1 MGKTINGSTLRKM
14 FLNAFSLVEE
24 NRKNID
30 ALNVFPVPDGDTGTN
45 MSLTLKSAVS
55 EMNACESNTIESIC
69 VAFNRGALKG
79 ARGNSGV
86 ITSQII
92 KGICSVL
99 MSNETEIT
107 LKDFAKAMQNG
118 SDMAYKA
125 VTVPKEGTILT
136 IIKAMAEKAKQAAK
150 LAKSFED
157 FLNEIISHGETTLQM
172 TPDMLPV
179 LKKAGV
185 VDAGGRGLVFIF
197 SGFYKALTG
206 EMADVQFVDNVEKD
220 VTSEDIHVNYQS
232 LADIK
237 FAYCTEFFVINIYEK
252 TTDADI
258 NTLRSR
264 LMEIGDCVLC
274 IGDLQLIKVHV
285 HTNEPNRALGYALQL
300 GELNGVKIEN
310 MLEQNRQLRKQQEK
324 VPDKE
329 FGMISV
335 AAGEGLSNVFKDIDV
350 DYIISGGQ
358 TMNPSANDIATAA
371 DKVNAKN
378 IFVFPNN
385 KNIIMSAEQAND
397 ITDKNLIIIPTRS
410 IPEGVSAILAFD
422 PNASVEENKSNMLD
436 AIANVKSGSVTYA
449 VRTTNVDGL
458 EVKVGDIMGLDEH
471 SVLTTGKDVLDTTI
485 DLIDKIITSDSS
497 NITLFYGEGI
507 TEEDSS
513 NLQSKLEE
521 KYPEVDISMVYG
533 GQPVYYYII
542 SVE

>member
-24 NRKNID
+24 NKKNID

-45 MSLTLKSAVS
+45 MSLTLKSAVT
-55 EMNACESNTIESIC
+55 EMNACESNTLESIC

-92 KGICSVL
+92 KGICSAL

-136 IIKAMAEKAKQAAK
+136 IIKAMAEKAKQASK
-150 LAKSFED
+150 SAKSFED
-157 FLNEIISHGETTLQM
+157 FFNEIIMHGETTLQM

-206 EMADVQFVDNVEKD
+206 EMTEVQFVDNVEKD
-220 VTSEDIHVNYQS
+220 VTSEDIHVNYES

-329 FGMISV
+329 YGMISV
-335 AAGEGLSNVFKDIDV
+335 AAGEGLNNVFKDIDV

-410 IPEGVSAILAFD
+410 IPEGISAILAFD

-436 AIANVKSGSVTYA
+436 AMASVRSGSVTYA
-449 VRTTNVDGL
+449 VRTTNVDGID
-458 EVKVGDIMGLDEH
+458 VKVGDIMGLDEH
-471 SVLTTGKDVLDTTI
+471 SVLTIGKNVIDTTVE
-485 DLIDKIITSDSS
+485 LVDKLVKSDSS
-497 NITLFYGEGI
+497 NITLFYGEGV
-507 TEEDSS
+507 TEEDSC
-513 NLQSKLEE
+513 NLQSRLEE
-521 KYPEVDISMVYG
+521 KYPDIDISVVFG

-542 SVE
+542 SIE

>member
-1 MGKTINGSTLRKM
+1 MIKTINGSTLRKM
-14 FLNAFSLVEE
+14 FANAYSLVEE
-24 NRKNID
+24 NKANID

-45 MSLTLKSAVS
+45 MSLTLKSAVA
-55 EMNACESNTIESIC
+55 EINACESNTIESVC

-92 KGICSVL
+92 KGLCSV
-99 MSNETEIT
+99 MMACQTEVTI
-107 LKDFAKAMQNG
+107 KDFAKAIQNG
-118 SDMAYKA
+118 AEMAYKA

-136 IIKAMAEKAKQAAK
+136 IIKAMADKSKQAVKNAK
-150 LAKSFED
+150 CFED
-157 FLNEIISHGETTLQM
+157 FLSEVLAHGEATLQQ

-185 VDAGGRGLVFIF
+185 VDAGGRGLMFIF

-206 EMADVQFVDNVEKD
+206 EMAAVEFVDNVEKD
-220 VTSEDIHVNYQS
+220 VTSEEIHINYES

-237 FAYCTEFFVINIYEK
+237 FAYCTEFFVINIFEK

-258 NTLRSR
+258 NTLRTR
-264 LMEIGDCVLC
+264 LMEIGDCVVC
-274 IGDLQLIKVHV
+274 VGDLQLIKVHV

-310 MLEQNRQLRKQQEK
+310 MLEQNRQLRKSQEK
-324 VPDKE
+324 TPLKE
-329 FGMISV
+329 FGMIAV
-335 AAGEGLSNVFKDIDV
+335 AAGDGLNNVFKDIDV

-385 KNIIMSAEQAND
+385 KNIIMSAQQAND
-397 ITDKNLIIIPTRS
+397 ITDKNLIVIPTRS
-410 IPEGVSAILAFD
+410 IPEGISAVLAFD
-422 PNASVEENKSNMLD
+422 GNSTIEENQENMNEV
-436 AIANVKSGSVTYA
+436 ISSVRSGSVTYA

-458 EVKVGDIMGLDEH
+458 DVTVGDIMGLDEH
-471 SVLTTGKDVLDTTI
+471 SVLTTGKDVSDTTI
-485 DLIDKIITSDSS
+485 ELLDKLISEDSS
-497 NITLFYGEGI
+497 NVTLFYGEGV
-507 TEEDSS
+507 TEEDAE
-513 NLQSKLEE
+513 NLLAKVEE
-521 KYPEVDISMVYG
+521 KFPSVDVSVVFG

>member
-1 MGKTINGSTLRKM
+1 MKTINGATLRKM
-14 FLNAFSLVEE
+14 FTNAFSLVEE
-24 NRKNID
+24 NKKTID

-45 MSLTLKSAVS
+45 MSLTLKSAAS
-55 EMNACESNTIESIC
+55 EMAACESNTIESIC

-99 MSNETEIT
+99 MANQTEISI
-107 LKDFAKAMQNG
+107 KDFARAIQNG
-118 SDMAYKA
+118 ADMAYKA
-125 VTVPKEGTILT
+125 VTLPKEGTILT
-136 IIKAMAEKAKQAAK
+136 VIKAMSEKSKSAYKNAKTFQ
-150 LAKSFED
+150 E
-157 FLNEIISHGETTLQM
+157 FLTEVIAYGENMLQK

-185 VDAGGRGLVFIF
+185 VDAGGRGLMYIF

-206 EMADVQFVDNVEKD
+206 EMAEVEFVDNVEVD
-220 VTSEDIHVNYQS
+220 VASEELHINYQS

-237 FAYCTEFFVINIYEK
+237 FAYCTEFFIINIFEK

-258 NTLRSR
+258 NSLRSR
-264 LMEIGDCVLC
+264 LMEIGDCVIC
-274 IGDLQLIKVHV
+274 VGDLQLVKVHV

-310 MLEQNRQLRKQQEK
+310 MLEQNRALKKQQEK
-324 VPDKE
+324 QPLKE
-329 FGMISV
+329 FGMIAV
-335 AAGEGLSNVFKDIDV
+335 AAGEGLNSVFKDIDV
-350 DYIISGGQ
+350 DYVISGGQ

-385 KNIIMSAEQAND
+385 KNIIMSAQQAND
-397 ITDKNLIIIPTRS
+397 ITDKNLIVIPTRS
-410 IPEGVSAILAFD
+410 IPEGISAVLSFD
-422 PNASVEENKSNMLD
+422 ANSSIDENKANMEEIISN
-436 AIANVKSGSVTYA
+436 VRSGSVTYA
-449 VRTTNVDGL
+449 VRTTNVDGID
-458 EVKVGDIMGLDEH
+458 VKVGDVMGLDEH
-471 SVLTTGKDVLDTTI
+471 SVLTTGKGVTETTL
-485 DLIDKIITSDSS
+485 DLIDKLVTHESS
-497 NITLFYGEGI
+497 NVTLFYGEGV
-507 TEEDSS
+507 TEDDAAM
-513 NLQSKLEE
+513 LQTRLEE
-521 KYPEVDISMVYG
+521 KHPELDVSVVFG

>member
-1 MGKTINGSTLRKM
+1 MIKTINGSTLRKM
-14 FLNAFSLVEE
+14 FANAYSLVEE
-24 NRKNID
+24 NKANID

-45 MSLTLKSAVS
+45 MSLTLKSAVA
-55 EMNACESNTIESIC
+55 EINACESNTIESVC

-99 MSNETEIT
+99 MSCQTEIT
-107 LKDFAKAMQNG
+107 IKDFAKAVQSG
-118 SDMAYKA
+118 AEMAYKA

-136 IIKAMAEKAKQAAK
+136 IIKAMAEKSKQAVKNARY
-150 LAKSFED
+150 FED
-157 FLNEIISHGETTLQM
+157 FLNEVLAHGEATLQQ

-185 VDAGGRGLVFIF
+185 VDAGGRGLMFIF

-206 EMADVQFVDNVEKD
+206 EMAVEFVDNVEKD
-220 VTSEDIHVNYQS
+220 VTSEEIHINYES

-237 FAYCTEFFVINIYEK
+237 FAYCTEFFIINIYEK

-264 LMEIGDCVLC
+264 LMEIGDCVVC
-274 IGDLQLIKVHV
+274 VGDLQLIKVHV

-324 VPDKE
+324 TPLKE
-329 FGMISV
+329 FGMIAV
-335 AAGEGLSNVFKDIDV
+335 AAGDGLNNVFKDIDV

-385 KNIIMSAEQAND
+385 KNIIMSAQQAND
-397 ITDKNLIIIPTRS
+397 ITDKNLIVIPTRS
-410 IPEGVSAILAFD
+410 IPEGISAVLSFD
-422 PNASVEENKSNMLD
+422 ANSSIEENQETMNEVIST
-436 AIANVKSGSVTYA
+436 VRSGSVTYA

-458 EVKVGDIMGLDEH
+458 DVTVGDIMGLDEH
-471 SVLTTGKDVLDTTI
+471 SVLTTGKDVSDTTI
-485 DLIDKIITSDSS
+485 ELLSKLISEDSS
-497 NITLFYGEGI
+497 NVTLFYGEGV
-507 TEEDSS
+507 TEEDAQ
-513 NLQSKLEE
+513 NLLAKVEE
-521 KYPEVDISMVYG
+521 KFPSVDASVVFG

>member
-14 FLNAFSLVEE
+14 FANAFSLVED
-24 NRKNID
+24 KKKDID

-45 MSLTLKSAVS
+45 MSLTLKSAVA
-55 EMNACESNTIESIC
+55 EMNACESNTIESVC
-69 VAFNRGALKG
+69 VSFNRGALKG

-99 MSNETEIT
+99 MSVENEIQI
-107 LKDFAKAMQNG
+107 KDFAKAIQTG
-118 SDMAYKA
+118 AEMAYKA

-136 IIKAMAEKAKQAAK
+136 IIKAMAEKSKSAKS
-150 LAKSFED
+150 AKSFED
-157 FLNEIISHGETTLQM
+157 FFSDVISHGETTLQM

-185 VDAGGRGLVFIF
+185 VDAGGRGLMYIF
-197 SGFYKALTG
+197 SGFYKAITG
-206 EMADVQFVDNVEKD
+206 EMAEIEFVDNVEKD
-220 VTSEDIHVNYQS
+220 LTSEELHVNFES

-237 FAYCTEFFVINIYEK
+237 FAYCTEFFVVNIFEK
-252 TTDADI
+252 TTEADI
-258 NTLRSR
+258 NTLRTR
-264 LMEIGDCVLC
+264 LMEIGDCVIC
-274 IGDLQLIKVHV
+274 VGDLQLIKVHV

-310 MLEQNRQLRKQQEK
+310 MLEQNRQLRKKQEK
-324 VPDKE
+324 TPMKE
-329 FGMISV
+329 YGMIVV

-350 DYIISGGQ
+350 DYVISGGQ

-397 ITDKNLIIIPTRS
+397 ITDKNLIVIPTKS
-410 IPEGVSAILAFD
+410 IPQGVSAVLAFD
-422 PNASVEENKSNMLD
+422 ANSSIEENKENMNEVIS
-436 AIANVKSGSVTYA
+436 AVRSGSVTYA
-449 VRTTNVDGL
+449 VRTTNVDGID
-458 EVKVGDIMGLDEH
+458 VTVGDIMGLDEH
-471 SVLTTGKDVLDTTI
+471 SVLNTGKDVTDTTI
-485 DLIDKIITSDSS
+485 ELIEKLVHEDSS
-497 NITLFYGEGI
+497 NITLFYGEGV
-507 TEEDSS
+507 TEEDSA

-521 KYPEVDISMVYG
+521 KFPSIDVSIVFG

-542 SVE
+542 SIE